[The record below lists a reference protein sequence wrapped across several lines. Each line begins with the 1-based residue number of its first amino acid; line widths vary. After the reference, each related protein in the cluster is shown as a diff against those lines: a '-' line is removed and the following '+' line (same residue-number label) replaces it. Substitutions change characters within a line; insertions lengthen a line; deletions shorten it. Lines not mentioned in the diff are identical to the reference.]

1 VNVRQIVD
9 VTLPGTN
16 DLSAEPDGSD
26 RSFRPRRP
34 NASPFPAGAPTADP
48 AQERVIRPRAAIGA
62 GPVISPGP
70 VVRAGAPLLFA
81 DGMATIEIPVVRSRR
96 SRWIRLRR
104 RLGDPAM
111 VLALATMLVLV
122 GAAIWVG
129 FEVVS
134 RDGVRRGNAA
144 GWVPAVP
151 ATADQPRSPVA
162 SAPPVVSASPTAS
175 ASASAKPTAAQPTRT
190 RTTAPP
196 TRTARATVTVVNDP
210 GGAFQLGLEVTNVV
224 NSAQN
229 WEVVLTFPVRVTNVR
244 SIGDG
249 TATGRNNQVTVRG
262 RAAAGGTSAVAI
274 GGTTIDGSTLRTWT
288 CTINGLPC

>member
-16 DLSAEPDGSD
+16 DLSAEPDGNGD

-34 NASPFPAGAPTADP
+34 NVT
-48 AQERVIRPRAAIGA
+48 
-62 GPVISPGP
+62 PVIGTGA
-70 VVRAGAPLLFA
+70 VVRPAAPPLFA
-81 DGMATIEIPVVRSRR
+81 DGMVTIEIPVVRSRR
-96 SRWIRLRR
+96 SRWVRLRK

-144 GWVPAVP
+144 GWVPVVP

-162 SAPPVVSASPTAS
+162 SAPPVVSASPAAS
-175 ASASAKPTAAQPTRT
+175 APASVRPTAAQPTRT
-190 RTTAPP
+190 RTTPP
-196 TRTARATVTVVNDP
+196 PARTVRAAVTVVNDP
-210 GGAFQLGLEVTNVV
+210 GGAFQLGLAVTNVV

-244 SIGDG
+244 AIGDG

-262 RAAAGGTSAVAI
+262 RTAAGATGGVAI
-274 GGTTIDGSTLRTWT
+274 GGTTIDGSTLRIWT

>member
-1 VNVRQIVD
+1 M
-9 VTLPGTN
+9 TLFGTN

-34 NASPFPAGAPTADP
+34 NASPLPADAPTADP

-62 GPVISPGP
+62 GQVTS
-70 VVRAGAPLLFA
+70 AGAVIRTGASPLFA

-96 SRWIRLRR
+96 SRWVRVRR

-134 RDGVRRGNAA
+134 RDGVPRGNAA

-151 ATADQPRSPVA
+151 ATADQPRSPVT

-175 ASASAKPTAAQPTRT
+175 SPAPAKPPGAQPTRT
-190 RTTAPP
+190 RTTPP
-196 TRTARATVTVVNDP
+196 PARTVRATVTVVNDP
-210 GGAFQLGLEVTNVV
+210 GGAFQLGLAVTNVV

-244 SIGDG
+244 AIGDG

-262 RAAAGGTSAVAI
+262 RTEAGATGAVAI

-288 CTINGLPC
+288 CTINGLSC